1 MGISHLKFCP
11 MSSSNDLT
19 TVADIKPMKVTVEAG
34 KQYSWRSCGLS
45 QNQPFCDGSHR
56 SIEGNEDGSL
66 IQPTRFTAEESK
78 DMWFCMCK
86 ATGNADTDGTCDGA
100 HHQEPVILKYNRQ
113 LLAANSELK
122 ARLPLSRLSPLPP
135 RLPPSLP
142 QELLPSSSS

>member
-1 MGISHLKFCP
+1 MYVCMCMYVCVCMYVCTSVYVRVPYTNPPTRC
-11 MSSSNDLT
+11 
-19 TVADIKPMKVTVEAG
+19 
-34 KQYSWRSCGLS
+34 SCGLS

-122 ARLPLSRLSPLPP
+122 AKAA
-135 RLPPSLP
+135 SLKTVSIAASVAAVVAAGAAAF
-142 QELLPSSSS
+142 LFFKKNK